1 MIVVTSKKK
10 KKSNHQYETSVSF
23 MRSPTILIKALL
35 QSIDDQNSLLQ
46 SMDEPCG
53 CAVVG
58 NQQLFR

>member
-1 MIVVTSKKK
+1 MIVVTSKK